1 MVNSVCEKKL
11 IRPFIFYVSITQQQ
25 QQLWHFSEFNRDTPV
40 VKGEQF
46 LPSIYIFSLGKVKE
60 LRESLNITNEHND
73 DFVVAKYGY
82 TKDFTNT
89 TKTLREKYEHIDK
102 VDLQLLHHYY
112 IDQKHIFK
120 AEKEIRDTLVYHHY
134 QPYNMGEFI
143 IIPTFMKH
151 TIQHIYGVVSQKY
164 IGKNA
169 FIMNKLSEHELVL
182 LRQKNRLE
190 HTIQINKHN
199 TEQSIHKLE
208 HTIKI
213 NKLDTEISIIK
224 LERIIN
230 VQKKDME
237 IEKKNMEIEKMGM
250 EIEKNKFIIEQ
261 HMKMKAMEQQILDQ
275 KIIIENMTKTQK
287 N

>member
-1 MVNSVCEKKL
+1 MYHTKTTTTTTTMAYFDTIDNM
-11 IRPFIFYVSITQQQ
+11 
-25 QQLWHFSEFNRDTPV
+25 EFNRDTPV
-40 VKGEQF
+40 VRGEQF

-60 LRESLNITNEHND
+60 LRESLSITNEHND

-89 TKTLREKYEHIDK
+89 TETLREKYKHIDK
-102 VDLQLLHHYY
+102 VDLQLLQHYY

-151 TIQHIYGVVSQKY
+151 TIQHIYGIVSQKY
-164 IGKNA
+164 IGKNV
-169 FIMNKLSEHELVL
+169 FIMNKLREHELVL
-182 LRQKNRLE
+182 LQQKNRLE
-190 HTIQINKHN
+190 HTIEINKHN

-230 VQKKDME
+230 EQKKDME
-237 IEKKNMEIEKMGM
+237 IEKKNVEIEKKGMEIEKKGM
-250 EIEKNKFIIEQ
+250 EIEKNKIIIEQ

-275 KIIIENMTKTQK
+275 KIIIENMTKT
-287 N
+287 